1 MVWMRARPASGRV
14 AQLAAPRKAT
24 VRKKTRAMARHIF
37 IFVLLGAVLARNLRA
52 YREPPHA
59 PALPVVVVD
68 REVLRAAVV
77 PDRERARRPAHAAG
91 EFRPRL
97 VLLQELDERPAFRFR
112 HVLEV
117 NGVAAADIERL
128 AAGVGMRTHH
138 RMLGLVLLGALGIVH
153 LHSADLAVHL
163 RAAAAVLERRAV
175 HTDQSGEQ

>member
-1 MVWMRARPASGRV
+1 MRARPASWRV

-77 PDRERARRPAHAAG
+77 PDRERARRPSHAAG

-97 VLLQELDERPAFRFR
+97 VLLQESDERPALGFA
-112 HVLEV
+112 HVLEAD
-117 NGVAAADIERL
+117 GVAAADIERL
-128 AAGVGMRTHH
+128 AASIGMRAHH
-138 RMLGLVLLGALGIVH
+138 GMLGLVLLGPVGVVH
-153 LHSADLAVHL
+153 LHAADLAVPL
-163 RAAAAVLERRAV
+163 
-175 HTDQSGEQ
+175 

>member
-1 MVWMRARPASGRV
+1 MRARPASWRV

-97 VLLQELDERPAFRFR
+97 LLLQELDERAALRLG
-112 HVLEV
+112 HALQAD
-117 NGVAAADIERL
+117 GVAAADVERL
-128 AAGVGMRTHH
+128 ASGIGMGAHDG
-138 RMLGLVLLGALGIVH
+138 MLGLVLLGAIGVVH
-153 LHSADLAVHL
+153 FHAADLAVHL
-163 RAAAAVLERRAV
+163 GAPAAVLERRAV
-175 HTDQSGEQ
+175 HADQS